1 MIIIAGT
8 TLAIVGL
15 TWGGTRYPWTDVR
28 VLAPLI
34 IGLVTMGAFVLY
46 EIYVPQYPSIPFK
59 AIANHTSASGFATAS
74 VHGVASISI
83 ICKSTSSNYITLF
96 HLILTHP
103 TLADYLPIYFQAVLG
118 ASPIRSGVDMLASAL
133 IISPFA
139 LICGAVVKITGKY
152 RPVNYAG
159 WILMIIGFGLLS
171 LLKADSDVGHWVGYQ
186 ILVSAGSGIIVS

>member
-59 AIANHTSASGFATAS
+59 AIANRTSASGFATAS

-83 ICKSTSSNYITLF
+83 ICKSTSSNLHYVILSDNSPNPGRLSTYLFPSGSRRITYPLRRRHAGLGPH
-96 HLILTHP
+96 HLSVRAHMWCCRQ
-103 TLADYLPIYFQAVLG
+103 DHWE
-118 ASPIRSGVDMLASAL
+118 
-133 IISPFA
+133 ISSCQ
-139 LICGAVVKITGKY
+139 LCGMD
-152 RPVNYAG
+152 
-159 WILMIIGFGLLS
+159 L
-171 LLKADSDVGHWVGYQ
+171 DDHWVRA
-186 ILVSAGSGIIVS
+186 S

>member
-1 MIIIAGT
+1 
-8 TLAIVGL
+8 
-15 TWGGTRYPWTDVR
+15 
-28 VLAPLI
+28 
-34 IGLVTMGAFVLY
+34 
-46 EIYVPQYPSIPFK
+46 
-59 AIANHTSASGFATAS
+59 
-74 VHGVASISI
+74 
-83 ICKSTSSNYITLF
+83 
-96 HLILTHP
+96 
-103 TLADYLPIYFQAVLG
+103 
-118 ASPIRSGVDMLASAL
+118 MLASAL